1 MARTAAARD
10 PDIPDWQRNREVAR
24 LTKEILVLERETG
37 AKVVAT
43 VVEMGTKMRQI
54 QAALEP
60 GQWLSWV
67 ETAVPFTT
75 RTIQSAM
82 RLSVWAEEQPH
93 ELGRLEHLGATK
105 LYMLAPLAPDRRREL
120 TGRVPIVIPGHTRPK
135 TIEVMTT
142 LELKKVIGDLTSR
155 PAPKKPIGKLL
166 QGLRHRIAGVDAV
179 ADELVRR
186 LHEVDE
192 VDEED
197 AEQAEAV
204 LEALRAVLEQL
215 EGAFGE

>member
-1 MARTAAARD
+1 MARTVATRT
-10 PDIPDWQRNREVAR
+10 PDAPDWQRNREVAR
-24 LTKEILVLERETG
+24 LTKEILGLEREAG

-43 VVEMGTKMRQI
+43 VVQMGTKMRQI

-67 ETAVPFTT
+67 ETAVPFNP
-75 RTIQSAM
+75 RTIQNAM
-82 RLSVWAEEQPH
+82 RLSVWAEEQPQ

-105 LYMLAPLAPDRRREL
+105 LYMLAPLDPNRRREL
-120 TGRVPIVIPGHTRPK
+120 TGRVPLVIPGHARPK
-135 TIEVMTT
+135 TVDLMTT
-142 LELKKVIGDLTSR
+142 VELAKVIGGLTSR
-155 PAPKKPIGKLL
+155 PTPRRPIGKLV

-186 LHEVDE
+186 HEE
-192 VDEED
+192 VD
-197 AEQAEAV
+197 AEQADAV
-204 LEALRAVLEQL
+204 MQALRAVLEQL